1 MGFQSRWYHQHRS
14 PCAPDRLEPNET
26 RGSPC
31 SNVVKAQVH
40 LVHRRA
46 DLNDQAKCASGYGY
60 WPRGAVLP
68 AGEHQ
73 ARPAGPAV
81 RDPAV
86 FHDHGGF
93 TTLWSIRP
101 FAIMK
106 IRSGIRIAPAD
117 MGGRAGYARSA
128 GAARPGTGDP
138 AARAGQPRFPQ
149 ATAVRTTSGRAVS
162 RTGALFPARPKHH
175 WDPSREERATRLASP
190 SAICDRAGY
199 LCYLGATCPFAHR
212 AYRACIFIACT
223 PHRPV
228 MTGAQGRSPMN
239 RVRAA
244 VAVGR
249 SQRMLTGSSVRRG

>member
-162 RTGALFPARPKHH
+162 RTGVLFRRALSIIGTQAGGAR
-175 WDPSREERATRLASP
+175 DA
-190 SAICDRAGY
+190 AG
-199 LCYLGATCPFAHR
+199 
-212 AYRACIFIACT
+212 
-223 PHRPV
+223 
-228 MTGAQGRSPMN
+228 
-239 RVRAA
+239 
-244 VAVGR
+244 VAVGYMGQGR
-249 SQRMLTGSSVRRG
+249 LFMLFRCNVSVCTQSL